1 MYLYAWQANLTLVY
15 TDATRYGYVNNVM
28 HPHVHEVRE
37 KILVGRATEH
47 TISYVFQ
54 FVYKSAVAEMF
65 K

>member
-1 MYLYAWQANLTLVY
+1 MWRKASILVQ
-15 TDATRYGYVNNVM
+15 RIKVG
-28 HPHVHEVRE
+28 E

-47 TISYVFQ
+47 TISYVFP